1 MLLFFL
7 RFFLKSLVCA
17 VSRQNVKLLVSEWLI
32 VVPGKDEE
40 ATAVSEGHYY
50 YRHIENL

>member
-1 MLLFFL
+1 MLLFLL

-17 VSRQNVKLLVSEWLI
+17 FSRKNVKLIYGWLI
-32 VVPGKDEE
+32 AVPGKEE
-40 ATAVSEGHYY
+40 ATAFSEGHY